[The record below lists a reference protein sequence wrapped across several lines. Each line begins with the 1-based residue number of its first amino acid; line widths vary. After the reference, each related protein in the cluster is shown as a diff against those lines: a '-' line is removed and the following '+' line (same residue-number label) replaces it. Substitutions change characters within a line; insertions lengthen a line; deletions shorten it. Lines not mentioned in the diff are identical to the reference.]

1 MSSTLAR
8 APRPVDTL
16 KNLPQNIDA
25 EKSFLGSIFLD
36 NQVIDRE
43 ILTQQDF
50 SLDAH
55 KKIYQT
61 MIEMWEDRI
70 PIDSVTLPD
79 ILNKKGW
86 SGLTGGSQYID
97 DLSWIVPTAANA
109 PYYARILQ
117 EKTAERQAILDAE
130 KLKKAALS
138 GVPEDMARVRAEI
151 AKVSSEKPGKMG
163 WTKYRVDISRAATRK
178 PPAQKFIVGHLPDE
192 PGNYG
197 LIIGPDG
204 VRKSWLALH
213 IALAVAGG
221 RPVAQGPDGSCI
233 WSALPPGRVVYVT
246 SEDSPDVMH
255 RRVWNISQMP
265 GYSWVGDIDKNL
277 DILPVF
283 SSLTLLTTAQ
293 DGSIVPTCEY
303 KELTEYAHGSR
314 LVILDPL
321 SDVFDLDENGNRE
334 GRAIVQALRQ
344 LSLQTGAGVLGV
356 HHQNKASMLSGEK
369 NHQSGRGSSK
379 FGAGCRWAVVLQ
391 PLSEDEAKESE
402 IDEKE
407 RADWTNVHESKASYA
422 EEYAGDRWFHKVAV
436 VDDDG
441 HLTAGAPLA
450 ARLPEGKNRKREE
463 TTRFKTA
470 VTVTAEKGAVN
481 ADDWA

>member
-1 MSSTLAR
+1 MSAPAR
-8 APRPVDTL
+8 APRPIDTL
-16 KNLPQNIDA
+16 KNLPQNLDA

-43 ILTQQDF
+43 ILTPQDF

-55 KKIYQT
+55 KKIYQV
-61 MIEMWEDRI
+61 MLEMWEDRI
-70 PIDSVTLPD
+70 PIDSVTLGD
-79 ILNKKGW
+79 NLEKKGW
-86 SGLTGGSQYID
+86 GGLTGGSQYID

-109 PYYARILQ
+109 PHYARILQ

-138 GVPEDMARVRAEI
+138 GVPEDMARVREEI
-151 AKVSSEKPGKMG
+151 AKVSKPGKMR
-163 WTKYRVDISRAATRK
+163 WTKHRVDISRAATTK

-197 LIIGPDG
+197 LLIGPDG

-213 IALAVAGG
+213 IALSVAGG
-221 RPVAQGPDGSCI
+221 RPVAIAPDGSCL
-233 WSALPPGRVVYVT
+233 WGAPEQGRVVYIT
-246 SEDSPDVMH
+246 SEDSPDVVW
-255 RRVWNISQMP
+255 RRVWNISRMP
-265 GYSWVGDIDKNL
+265 GYLWVPDMDKNL

-283 SSLTLLTTAQ
+283 SSMTLLSTLQ
-293 DGSIVPTCEY
+293 DGSIVQTPEFSELIEY
-303 KELTEYAHGSR
+303 TKGAR
-314 LVILDPL
+314 LIILDPL
-321 SDVFDLDENGNRE
+321 ADLFDLDENGNRE

-391 PLSEDEAKESE
+391 PLSEDEA
-402 IDEKE
+402 EKSGIEGQE
-407 RADWTNVHESKASYA
+407 RADWSLVHESKASYA
-422 EEYAGDRWFHKVAV
+422 DEVAGDRWFHKVAV
-436 VDDDG
+436 VDDKG
-441 HLTAGAPLA
+441 HLTATAPLA
-450 ARLPEGKNRKREE
+450 ARFSEGKSRLKKRESTKREE
-463 TTRFKTA
+463 PEYATPY
-470 VTVTAEKGAVN
+470 
-481 ADDWA
+481 